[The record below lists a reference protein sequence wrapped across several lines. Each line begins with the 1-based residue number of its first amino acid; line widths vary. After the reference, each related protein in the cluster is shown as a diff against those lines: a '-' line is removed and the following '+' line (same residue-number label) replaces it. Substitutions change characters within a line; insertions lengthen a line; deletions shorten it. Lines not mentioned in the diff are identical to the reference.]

1 MPDADVAMF
10 VMPHYGDHPR
20 GREHLER
27 AVASIVA
34 QTDTS
39 WHLVVIDDG
48 SPGHAREHLLALG
61 RTLDDRMTVLLQP
74 SNLGQGPARNIGVRW
89 AAAYGAGIVLFLD
102 ADDESHPQR
111 LEVVRSIL
119 ATQPDVDLVYSTFT
133 VVDEL
138 DRPVA
143 HGDLTPSIAEILEGH
158 DRNPVSGPDAWIAI
172 GLDTG
177 YTTLTSTVAVRTG
190 LALAHPFPA
199 ARVSE
204 DSHTWLRMGAAARS
218 IAFDPSI
225 PSRYRVPRDVNGS
238 SARTQIGASFYRQ
251 KAQLDADGFHQA
263 AAIAVARGTIDRE
276 RVPDLLRR
284 FYVRLSET
292 MRREGEHELAAE
304 LAVRGRDGSGE
315 IVTEVDAI
323 D

>member
-1 MPDADVAMF
+1 VPDADVATF
-10 VMPHYGDHPR
+10 VMPHYRDHPR

-34 QTDTS
+34 QTDAS

-48 SPGHAREHLLALG
+48 SPGHAASEHLLALG
-61 RTLDDRMTVLLQP
+61 RTLADRMTVLLQP
-74 SNLGQGPARNIGVRW
+74 SNLGPGPARNIGVRW
-89 AAAYGAGIVLFLD
+89 AAAHGSGIVLFLD

-111 LEVVRSIL
+111 LQVVRSIL

-143 HGDLTPSIAEILEGH
+143 HDDLTPSIAEILEGH
-158 DRNPVSGPDAWIAI
+158 DRNPISGPDGWIAI

-190 LALAHPFPA
+190 QALAHPFPA

-204 DSHTWLRMGAAARS
+204 DSHTWLRMCAAARS

-225 PSRYRVPRDVNGS
+225 PSRYRVPRDVDGS
-238 SARTQIGASFYRQ
+238 STRTQIGASFYRQ

-263 AAIAVARGTIDRE
+263 AAIAVARGTIARE
-276 RVPDLLRR
+276 HVPDLIRR

-292 MRREGEHELAAE
+292 MRREGEHDLAAE
-304 LAVRGRDGSGE
+304 LAKQASDTDPAQPG
-315 IVTEVDAI
+315 A
-323 D
+323 